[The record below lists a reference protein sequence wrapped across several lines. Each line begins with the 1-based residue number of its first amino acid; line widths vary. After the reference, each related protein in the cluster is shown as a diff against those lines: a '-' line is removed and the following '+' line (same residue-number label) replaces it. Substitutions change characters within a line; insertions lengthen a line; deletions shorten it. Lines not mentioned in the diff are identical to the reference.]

1 MKGGF
6 LRTAVGAG
14 AAAGVLSGLPSTLI
28 ALVQG
33 SDPLEATEAAGTIL
47 LPEERRRNILLV
59 AAVPVHGSISL
70 AWATAM
76 TAFLPRRRT
85 VLWGA
90 IWGLAI
96 AALDLGPLARPFPSI
111 RALQRGPQV
120 ADHLAF
126 GLITAVWVQRC
137 RAHGAQHSVG
147 TVGSV
152 HDRRPEE

>member
-1 MKGGF
+1 
-6 LRTAVGAG
+6 LWTAAGAG
-14 AAAGVLSGLPSTLI
+14 VTAGVLSGLPSTLI

-47 LPEERRRNILLV
+47 LPGERRRNILLV

-70 AWATAM
+70 AWAAAM

-85 VLWGA
+85 ILWGA

-96 AALDLGPLARPFPSI
+96 AVLDLGPLARPFPRI
-111 RALQRGPQV
+111 RALPKVPQV

-126 GLITAVWVQRC
+126 GLIAAVWVQRS
-137 RAHGAQHSVG
+137 RARAPTSRR
-147 TVGSV
+147 
-152 HDRRPEE
+152 DRRLRP